1 MAEVTAIA
9 RAPGEPLDPRR
20 WAALAILLVGA
31 FLAPLDF
38 FIVNVALPAM
48 AAGLKAS
55 AAEMQLVISGYAV
68 VYAVFLITG
77 GRLGDIFGRKAV
89 FMIGLAGFALASMIC
104 GLAGSPSSLIAGRLL
119 QALAAAA
126 MAPQALASVHALF
139 PAHERGRALSIYGVT
154 LGFSSIAGQLLGG
167 ALVAADLGGFGW
179 RLIFLI
185 NLPVAIGAFVAAIP
199 LLRDTRGAT
208 RPRLDF
214 GGVVLSAA
222 ALTALVL
229 PLIEGRELGWPW
241 WTIAMLPTAP
251 VFAEAFRR
259 YEIRLARRGGEP
271 LVAMDAFK
279 SPGLLRAL
287 GALTTLYALAAF
299 FLTFSIWLQAGLGRS
314 ALAAGIA
321 ILPLSV
327 GFLIG
332 STFSP
337 AIGEWAGRAAPSVG
351 FLASASGLLALS
363 MLVALAPTGQ
373 SPPFPLFATALLTIG
388 LGMGSSVP
396 TLFRVIVE
404 RVDPKRAGLVGGMSN
419 STLQVSAALGVA
431 LLGGL
436 FFAVLGGRT
445 DPGSIAHAFSVTLFG
460 IAGCHL
466 LGAALGAGLGQPR
479 RRRRQ
484 PAEVLAR
491 SCPAPAE

>member
-9 RAPGEPLDPRR
+9 RAPGEALDPRR

-68 VYAVFLITG
+68 VYAVLLITG

-259 YEIRLARRGGEP
+259 YEIRLARLGGEP

-337 AIGEWAGRAAPSVG
+337 VIGEWAGRAAPSVG

-363 MLVALAPTGQ
+363 MLVALAPAGQ

-479 RRRRQ
+479 RRRQ